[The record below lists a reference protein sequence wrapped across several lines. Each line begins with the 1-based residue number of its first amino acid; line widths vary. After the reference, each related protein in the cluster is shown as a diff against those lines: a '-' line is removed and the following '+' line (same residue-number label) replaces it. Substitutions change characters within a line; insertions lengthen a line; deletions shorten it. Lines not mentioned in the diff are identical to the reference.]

1 MSESREGL
9 ECYVIQMDF
18 KALEGL
24 EGMLKPAFLKE
35 FKGED
40 TNNCPIELDDITKAY
55 RFPTAG
61 HAVLIVRRLL
71 NNPSVCN
78 DTLDSYNI
86 SVRKLVCGI
95 AMSAR
100 LSDDGRVSLSE

>member
-1 MSESREGL
+1 MGESMEGL
-9 ECYVIQMDF
+9 ECYVIQMDL
-18 KALEGL
+18 KALEGC
-24 EGMLKPAFLKE
+24 ERILKPMF
-35 FKGED
+35 FKKYSGED
-40 TNNCPIELDDITKAY
+40 NNNCPIELGDITQAY

-86 SVRKLVCGI
+86 SIRKLVCGI

-100 LSDDGRVSLSE
+100 LSDDGRVSLFA

>member
-18 KALEGL
+18 KALKGL
-24 EGMLKPAFLKE
+24 EGVFKPVFFKR

-40 TNNCPIELDDITKAY
+40 IDNGPTERGDITQAY
-55 RFPTAG
+55 RFSTAG
-61 HAVLIVRRLL
+61 EAVLTVRRLL

-78 DTLDSYNI
+78 DTLDSYEI
-86 SVRKLVCGI
+86 SIRKLVCGV

-100 LSDDGRVSLSE
+100 LSDDGRVSLFE